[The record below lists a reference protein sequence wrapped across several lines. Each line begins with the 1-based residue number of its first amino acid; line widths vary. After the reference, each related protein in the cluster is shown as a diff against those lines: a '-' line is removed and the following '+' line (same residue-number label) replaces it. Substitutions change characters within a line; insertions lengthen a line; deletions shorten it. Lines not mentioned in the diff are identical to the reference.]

1 MGKLFDGIDT
11 DLAQWIAVQHLFF
24 VATAPLVAD
33 GLVNVSPRGQDCF
46 SVLGDLQVGWV
57 DFTGSGVETIA
68 HLRENGRITL
78 MWCAFDGPP
87 RIVRL
92 HGHGTVHLPGSP
104 GYGDVVARHPAHP
117 STRAVVTVDVS
128 RVSDSCGYGVP
139 LMDHV
144 GERDQMLRW
153 AQAKGPEGV
162 LAYRA
167 QRNATSLDGL
177 PGLEDAVSD

>member
-1 MGKLFDGIDT
+1 MGKVYDGIDE
-11 DLAQWIAVQHLFF
+11 LLLEWIREQPVFF
-24 VATAPLVAD
+24 VATAPLAAD
-33 GLVNVSPRGQDCF
+33 GHVNVSPRGHDCL
-46 SVLGDLQVGWV
+46 SVLSPHRVAWV
-57 DFTGSGVETIA
+57 DYTGSGIETVA

-92 HGHGTVHLPGSP
+92 HGHGTVHLPGSA